1 MKLQA
6 ILLSFCILLMT
17 TNCRYFAREKR
28 NIPVSTDT
36 LQTNVASSTA
46 SDASASE
53 DAQVSAKDTTGNKVR
68 FGVMVAKTEGRLITP
83 ERQAQIA
90 KALGVNYMRARID
103 MQSWNGSN
111 PLYNAY
117 AAAGMKVLLNINYGV
132 PRNAVGDHDPIPFPT
147 DMESYSRSLNSILDK
162 YKPEVVVIENEE
174 DNPFYHTGTA
184 DDYIKQL
191 ETAIQIAHSKG
202 LKVTN
207 GGITVREVCLII
219 YDDLMQSGQKE
230 KAMEFAE
237 KAVPPA
243 FLKRLNNMNNPQVQR
258 QVEFGRKIIAAY
270 KTLDLDYVNFHWY
283 EPVQARTKA
292 ASPTASFNPE
302 VFAYVV
308 NYLKTKTGKPV
319 LTNEFGVLNS
329 SPELVKSILKA
340 ARDAQLSYAI
350 FYSADGGEGKAVA
363 LQNAAGNLRENGV
376 AFRDFV
382 KEIR

>member
-6 ILLSFCILLMT
+6 ILLSLCILLMT
-17 TNCRYFAREKR
+17 NCRYFGREKSGM
-28 NIPVSTDT
+28 PVSTDT
-36 LQTNVASSTA
+36 LQTTVASSTG
-46 SDASASE
+46 SDASVS
-53 DAQVSAKDTTGNKVR
+53 DDPQVFSGDTANNKVR

-83 ERQAQIA
+83 ERQAQVA

-103 MQSWNGSN
+103 IQSWNGSN
-111 PLYNAY
+111 PLYDAY
-117 AAAGMKVLLNINYGV
+117 AAAGMKVLLNINYGI

-147 DMESYSRSLNSILDK
+147 DMESYSRTVNSILDK

-174 DNPFYHTGTA
+174 DNPFYHTGSA

-191 ETAIQIAHSKG
+191 QTAIKIAHSKG

-207 GGITVREVCLII
+207 GGITVREVCLIV
-219 YDDLMQSGQKE
+219 YDDLVQSGQKE

-243 FLKRLNNMNNPQVQR
+243 FLKRISNMNNPQIQR

-283 EPVQARTKA
+283 EPVQARAKA
-292 ASPTASFNPE
+292 ASTTASFNPE
-302 VFAYVV
+302 IFAYVV

-319 LTNEFGVLNS
+319 LTNEFGVLNN
-329 SPELVKSILKA
+329 SPELVKGILKA

-363 LQNAAGNLRENGV
+363 LQNATGDLRENGV

-382 KEIR
+382 KQIR